1 MLCCFCEKTEAWVRV
16 FQSEPCLCRLLEST
30 FRLDVKAARDYCEA
44 DERWLNA
51 VAFLDNDGGAGWDLL
66 GAMLRPEW
74 RQRPTAES
82 CLNHPF
88 LKEDPS

>member
-1 MLCCFCEKTEAWVRV
+1 MDGCPVMTMVLPEVMLSAIH
-16 FQSEPCLCRLLEST
+16 RLLEST
-30 FRLDVKAARDYCEA
+30 FRLDVKTAREYCEA
-44 DERWLNA
+44 DERWLGA

-66 GAMLRPEW
+66 GAMLSPQW

-88 LKEDPS
+88 LKKGLA

>member
-1 MLCCFCEKTEAWVRV
+1 MASLDNTRGLGRV
-16 FQSEPCLCRLLEST
+16 LHRGPCVCRLLEST
-30 FRLDVKAARDYCEA
+30 FRLDVKAAREYCEA

-51 VAFLDNDGGAGWDLL
+51 VAFLDNGGGAGWDLL

-74 RQRPTAES
+74 RHRPTAES

-88 LKEDPS
+88 LKEDAI

>member
-1 MLCCFCEKTEAWVRV
+1 MASKR
-16 FQSEPCLCRLLEST
+16 QRSPCRLFEST
-30 FRLDVKAARDYCEA
+30 FRLDVKAAREYCEA
-44 DERWLNA
+44 DERWLGA

-66 GAMLRPEW
+66 GAMLCPQW

-88 LKEDPS
+88 LKEATP